1 MNFSRGHELWKKE
14 GYRNGSGNF
23 ICDNYMY
30 SKNNEYKNENN
41 LRCVLYK
48 KNFRYCLP

>member
-23 ICDNYMY
+23 FCDNYMY
-30 SKNNEYKNENN
+30 SKNNEYKKKPAVCSVQEK
-41 LRCVLYK
+41 LSVLPTMK
-48 KNFRYCLP
+48 